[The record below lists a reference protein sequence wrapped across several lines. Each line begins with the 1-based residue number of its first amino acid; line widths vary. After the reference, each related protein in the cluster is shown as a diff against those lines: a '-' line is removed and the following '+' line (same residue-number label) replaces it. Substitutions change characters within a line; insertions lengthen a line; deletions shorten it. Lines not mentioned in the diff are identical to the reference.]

1 MNVLGNTNPN
11 VPASRERIKVLY
23 IGGYLRIG
31 STLLDRMLGQC
42 EGFVSVGELRRLWEE
57 SFAEDQPCGCGAP
70 FSACEFWRAVADEA
84 YGGFDHVD
92 YVSTAWLKRRVDRM
106 RYIPLL
112 MSPHKNKGYHEA
124 LAQYSDILERLYDA
138 IGNFTGSR
146 VIIDSSKDPSY
157 AYLLAN
163 LPNVDLHVVH
173 LVRDSRAV
181 AHSWLRKQVKHEEKN
196 GSKVYMPRR
205 GPAES
210 SVGWSRANLLLE
222 PIRLCGASY
231 TLVRYEDLLADPGA
245 VLREILAGLG
255 EEDRGFPFLNGR
267 TAELEAAHTVAGNPM
282 RFRHGSIELR
292 PDEEWRVGMDPA
304 DRRVVTAMTWP
315 LLLRYGY
322 FARTL
327 RPASQTT
334 YGHETLG
341 ERVPTR

>member
-1 MNVLGNTNPN
+1 MNVPGKTNPN
-11 VPASRERIKVLY
+11 GPTSRERVKVLY

-57 SFAEDQPCGCGAP
+57 SIAEDQPCGCGAP
-70 FSACEFWRAVADEA
+70 FSACEFWQGVTEDA
-84 YGGFDHVD
+84 YGGLDRID
-92 YVSTAWLKRRVDRM
+92 LVSTAQLKRRVDRM

-112 MSPHKNKGYHEA
+112 MSPHKSKRYQES
-124 LAQYSDILERLYDA
+124 LAQYSGMLGRLYDA
-138 IGNFTGSR
+138 IGKFARSR

-181 AHSWLRKQVKHEEKN
+181 AHSWLRKRVKHEAKN

-210 SVGWSRANLLLE
+210 SVGWSRANLLIE
-222 PIRLCGASY
+222 PIRLRGASY
-231 TLVRYEDLLADPGA
+231 TLVRYEDLLLDPGA
-245 VLREILAGLG
+245 VLRQILVGLG
-255 EEDRGFPFLNGR
+255 EEDRGLPFLNGR
-267 TAELEAAHTVAGNPM
+267 TADLGAAHTVAGNPM
-282 RFRHGSIELR
+282 RFRQGSIELR
-292 PDEEWRVGMDPA
+292 PDEEWRVSMNPA

-327 RPASQTT
+327 RPTSQTT
-334 YGHETLG
+334 
-341 ERVPTR
+341 